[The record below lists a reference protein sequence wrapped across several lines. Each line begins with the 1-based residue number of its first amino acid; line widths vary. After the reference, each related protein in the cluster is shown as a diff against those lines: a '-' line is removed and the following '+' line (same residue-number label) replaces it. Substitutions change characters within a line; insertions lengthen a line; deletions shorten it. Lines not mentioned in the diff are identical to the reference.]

1 MLIRRARLRASGEL
15 RGLHGLIELDGN
27 TVSGATA
34 RLNAA
39 TIDWSWRPRSIP
51 ATEPAL
57 VTITAGLFK
66 IPFGADVPTA
76 DRDRIFLEPGW
87 AARALFP
94 GNYDGGAMLAG
105 GWRFAR
111 WQVAITNG
119 APVGDAQWTG
129 RDPTSAPDLV
139 GRAGID
145 LELGGVTARGGLSG
159 LVGTGLHAGTPATK
173 DQLTWVDANEDGMV
187 QTTEL
192 GVIPGRPATPS
203 ETFARS
209 ALGADLAITW
219 CAHPLGHGQAFGEVA
234 IATDLDRAVVVA
246 DPVAA
251 DRSLRELGWQVG
263 AWQELGRWARIGVRY
278 DAYRPDRDA
287 REVQGANV
295 VGVDPRFTTL
305 AALASLRWREH
316 RATLEYDHERNPLGR
331 GLDGQPTTRGA
342 DRLTARL
349 QVTW

>member
-1 MLIRRARLRASGEL
+1 M
-15 RGLHGLIELDGN
+15 RGTIEFDGN
-27 TVSGATA
+27 TVNGATA
-34 RLNAA
+34 RLVSA
-39 TIDWSWRPRSIP
+39 TIDWAWRPRSIA

-57 VTITAGLFK
+57 VAITAGLFK
-66 IPFGADVPTA
+66 IPFGADVPTS

-94 GNYDGGAMLAG
+94 GNYDAGAMLAG

-111 WQVAITNG
+111 WQLAITNG
-119 APVGDAQWTG
+119 APVGDAQFTG

-139 GRAGID
+139 GRAGVEV
-145 LELGGVTARGGLSG
+145 ELGGVTARGGLSA
-159 LVGTGLHAGTPATK
+159 LVGTGLHAGTAPTK

-209 ALGADLAITW
+209 AIGADLALTW
-219 CAHPLGHGQAFGEVA
+219 CVRTLGRGQGFAEIA

-251 DRSLRELGWQVG
+251 DRSLRELGWQIG
-263 AWQELGRWARIGVRY
+263 AWQDLGPWARVGARY

-287 REVQGANV
+287 REVQGANL
-295 VGVDPRFTTL
+295 VGLDPRFTTL
-305 AALASLRWREH
+305 ALLASLRWREH

-342 DRLTARL
+342 DRVTARL